1 MKDKKLVFELG
12 LIDWVQHKIFL
23 FAAGYMVLLAFI
35 SFAGPI
41 GSAEISVNQFVMLY
55 ALGAIF
61 LTFAIFLTLQATPYA
76 MAKRISQKVAK
87 FQEAQKNT

>member
-1 MKDKKLVFELG
+1 
-12 LIDWVQHKIFL
+12 
-23 FAAGYMVLLAFI
+23 
-35 SFAGPI
+35 
-41 GSAEISVNQFVMLY
+41 MLY